1 MIASLLIVI
10 GVLSVAFLSRPA
22 TGFAVIG
29 VRRSGALLAD
39 RTIKVMPPPSTVV
52 NDGPKRSVM
61 LRMCSG
67 ITQAADSVVEVL
79 SRRELRKI
87 VREAEVRIIEETR
100 IKEEAERIRHESE
113 LRTVEQDALKD
124 LDECMKECRAVAT
137 KYAWNYRNYTF
148 EIRNLRWCE
157 DKRLESLVKRLR
169 EVLDREL
176 PLRFPG
182 VDFKLEPLCNNCGFD
197 VELDW
202 SGRKGDDK
210 DEVEGV
216 REIVTSI

>member
-1 MIASLLIVI
+1 
-10 GVLSVAFLSRPA
+10 
-22 TGFAVIG
+22 
-29 VRRSGALLAD
+29 
-39 RTIKVMPPPSTVV
+39 
-52 NDGPKRSVM
+52 M
-61 LRMCSG
+61 LRMCSDF
-67 ITQAADSVVEVL
+67 QKEAVDSVAEVL

-100 IKEEAERIRHESE
+100 IKEEAERIRHETE
-113 LRTVEQDALKD
+113 LHKVEQDARND

-157 DKRLESLVKRLR
+157 DKLLESLIKRLR

-182 VDFKLEPLCNNCGFD
+182 VDFKLEPLYNNCGFD

-202 SGRKGDDK
+202 SSRK
-210 DEVEGV
+210 DEDEEEEEVDGV